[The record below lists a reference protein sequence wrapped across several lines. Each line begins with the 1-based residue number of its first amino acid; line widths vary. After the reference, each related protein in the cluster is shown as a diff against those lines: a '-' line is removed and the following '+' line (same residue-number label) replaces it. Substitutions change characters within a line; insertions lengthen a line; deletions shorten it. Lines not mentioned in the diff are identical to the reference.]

1 MDIAKYID
9 HTILKP
15 EATVREVDQLIEE
28 AKTYHFAS
36 VCVNPCFVAYA
47 KEKLKDSDVKVCT
60 VIGFPLG
67 ANTSNV
73 KAFEATDAV
82 NNGADEIDMV
92 IAIGALKAGR
102 LNEVQHDMEAVVKA
116 SQGRLVK
123 VILETC
129 LLTKDEIV
137 IACQLAMAA
146 GVDFVKT
153 STGFNKYGATV
164 EDVALMKK
172 TVQDN
177 LKVKASGGIRSLED
191 ALKMIEAGAD
201 RLGTSSGV
209 SLVNQNK

>member
-28 AKTYHFAS
+28 AKACHFAS
-36 VCVNPCFVAYA
+36 VCVNPCYVAYA

-67 ANTSNV
+67 ANTTSV
-73 KAFEATDAV
+73 KAFETADAV

-102 LNEVQHDMEAVVKA
+102 LDEVQHDMEAVVKA

-129 LLTKDEIV
+129 LLTKEEIEK
-137 IACQLAMAA
+137 ACQLAMAA

-164 EDVALMKK
+164 EDVILMKK
-172 TVQDN
+172 TVKDK
-177 LKVKASGGIRSLED
+177 LKVKASGGIRTLED
-191 ALKMIEAGAD
+191 AMKMIEAGAD

-209 SLVNQNK
+209 SLMNQIK

>member
-28 AKTYHFAS
+28 AKAYHFAS

-102 LNEVQHDMEAVVKA
+102 LDEVQHDMEAVVKA

-137 IACQLAMAA
+137 TACHLAMAA

-164 EDVALMKK
+164 EDVSLMKK

-177 LKVKASGGIRSLED
+177 LKVKASGGIRCLED